1 TARKLAQTAG
11 VEIDILSQEMF
22 RAGSN
27 LKGKSAQ
34 DICFLDFKKFTV
46 NETGFGVG
54 QVNSMSSDE
63 LEGIKKKVKP
73 YLEKACADSGVN
85 MIFFLLTNILTE
97 SSELLCGGPEAK
109 E

>member
-1 TARKLAQTAG
+1 
-11 VEIDILSQEMF
+11 M
-22 RAGSN
+22 
-27 LKGKSAQ
+27 KGKSAQ

-46 NETGFGVG
+46 NETVFGVG

-85 MIFFLLTNILTE
+85 MIF
-97 SSELLCGGPEAK
+97 LC
-109 E
+109 